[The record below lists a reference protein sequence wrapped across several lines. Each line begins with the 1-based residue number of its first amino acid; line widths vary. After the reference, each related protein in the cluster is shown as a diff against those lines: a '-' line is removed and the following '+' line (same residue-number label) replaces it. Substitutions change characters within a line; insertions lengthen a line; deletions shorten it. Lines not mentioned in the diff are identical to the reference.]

1 MKAIFTII
9 LVALS
14 STVFCQFDLYLTA
27 GAGIGNYYNKIE
39 RDNTQAGFELKSI
52 FAGSIGAD
60 ISWVR
65 YSRISPFLGLN
76 FTFTGADQQ
85 HHSDVFP
92 EYHFRFQYITVPI
105 GIRLPFY
112 KTLGIEASCVNSFQ
126 IANKSRNVDLPKTA
140 TWDIAVQPAIY
151 YQHKSWKGSLSYFIG
166 FNDALGVGYIGESD
180 FRYYNRIIL
189 FNLAYRLYSFN

>member
-14 STVFCQFDLYLTA
+14 STVFCQFDLYLSA
-27 GAGIGNYYNKIE
+27 GTGFGNYYNKIE
-39 RDNTQAGFELKSI
+39 RDNTQSGFELKPI

-65 YSRISPFLGLN
+65 HSGISPFLGLN

-85 HHSDVFP
+85 HLSNVFP

-105 GIRLPFY
+105 GLRIPIF
-112 KTLGIEASCVNSFQ
+112 KSLGFEASCVNSFQ
-126 IANKSRNVDLPKTA
+126 IANKSRNIDLPKTVA
-140 TWDIAVQPAIY
+140 WDIAVQPAIY
-151 YQHKSWKGSLSYFIG
+151 YQYKSWRGGLSYYFGI
-166 FNDALGVGYIGESD
+166 NDALGIGYLGELD
-180 FRYYNRIIL
+180 FRYFNRIIL
-189 FNLAYRLYSFN
+189 FNLAYRLHTFN